1 MYLSFPYLPS
11 FGVDEH
17 TKHFLT
23 SLIQVFAVCIWQK
36 DNHNTKPVIVIV
48 ILVIILWWF
57 SMKCSKTK
65 TLRPIYKVR
74 LCRIQQ
80 AYGRPTTFF
89 VTYMTI
95 VSEF

>member
-11 FGVDEH
+11 SGVGQQ

-23 SLIQVFAVCIWQK
+23 SLIQVFAGCIWQQA
-36 DNHNTKPVIVIV
+36 DHNTKPVIVIV

-65 TLRPIYKVR
+65 TLRPIYTVR
-74 LCRIQQ
+74 RSRIQQ
-80 AYGRPTTFF
+80 AYDRPTTFF
-89 VTYMTI
+89 VTYTTI
-95 VSEF
+95 ASKF